1 MKETRDM
8 TDNAVKTEPEKTVET
23 AAEAV
28 KDTAVTATKTAKT
41 TVNKTATA
49 AKKMAKT
56 VKATRAKAASPKK
69 PARRKA
75 AAKTKATSPRKGLK
89 PMANTTKN
97 ARDTVETMTAA
108 GNEAF
113 KEGFEKTIKSI
124 NDAGSFHKENL
135 DAVIASATAAGKG
148 AEKLNADTVAFAK
161 KSMEDTVSAS
171 KAMTSAK
178 SVQEMIE
185 VHTNFVK
192 SSMDAYLAQINTV
205 TDLYAGTVKST
216 MAPLNDRVSAAVEMV
231 QSQR

>member
-1 MKETRDM
+1 M
-8 TDNAVKTEPEKTVET
+8 TDNAVKSEPEKAVEA
-23 AAEAV
+23 AAETV
-28 KDTAVTATKTAKT
+28 KTTAKAATESAKETVTKTAE
-41 TVNKTATA
+41 AT
-49 AKKMAKT
+49 KKASKT
-56 VKATRAKAASPKK
+56 VKAQPAKAKRAAAAATKK

-75 AAKTKATSPRKGLK
+75 AAKTKATSPRKGNK
-89 PMANTTKN
+89 TMATNSTKT

-148 AEKLNADTVAFAK
+148 AEKLNADTIAFAK
-161 KSMEDTVSAS
+161 KSMEDTVAAS
-171 KAMTSAK
+171 KALTSAK
-178 SVQEMIE
+178 SVQEMVE
-185 VHTNFVK
+185 LHTNFVK

-205 TDLYAGTVKST
+205 TDLYAGTVKDT
-216 MAPLNDRVSAAVEMV
+216 MAPLNARVSAAVELV